1 MYFRHMTTGCRKR
14 VTIYSYSPG
23 TALGITMG
31 IVTRGHCAIMVFFEL
46 FSNNPEIIAVESGK
60 ALFSEGEDGHQM
72 FVLVVGSAEII
83 VKNRVVETIF
93 PGNVV
98 GEMGLVS
105 PGPRSATVVAKTRCE
120 FVAIDEKR
128 FQYLVQQTPF
138 FATQVMRV
146 LAERLRATDELLPL
160 SEDV

>member
-1 MYFRHMTTGCRKR
+1 MY
-14 VTIYSYSPG
+14 
-23 TALGITMG
+23 
-31 IVTRGHCAIMVFFEL
+31 
-46 FSNNPEIIAVESGK
+46 
-60 ALFSEGEDGHQM
+60 
-72 FVLVVGSAEII
+72 VLSVGSAEII
-83 VKNRVVETIF
+83 VKNRVVETLQS
-93 PGNVV
+93 GNIV
-98 GEMGLVS
+98 GELGIVS

-146 LAERLRATDELLPL
+146 LAERLRAADEMLTL